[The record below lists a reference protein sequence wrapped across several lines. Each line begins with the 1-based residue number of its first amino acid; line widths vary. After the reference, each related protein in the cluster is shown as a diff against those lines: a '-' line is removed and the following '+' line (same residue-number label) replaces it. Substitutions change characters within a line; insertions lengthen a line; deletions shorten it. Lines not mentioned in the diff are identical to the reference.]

1 MVDQFNNTDRES
13 IKSHVREQAYLIG
26 SLMTVEFG
34 IHELESYFGR
44 LFPDELNVE
53 IELLKK
59 KLNKVEE

>member
-44 LFPDELNVE
+44 LFPDELNAE
-53 IELLKK
+53 IEVLKNRLK
-59 KLNKVEE
+59 IVIE